1 MEETEVV
8 LIGFADSQGATATN
22 LALSVERARSVGE
35 YLRGNGV
42 TQIEALG
49 LGEVMPVGDNSLES
63 GRTANRRVEVWL
75 RKKGS

>member
-8 LIGFADSQGATATN
+8 LIGFADSQGATN